1 MGIRV
6 KILLGFFI
14 LAFMLFISGAI
25 SIFELTKLSKAVKM
39 MINDS
44 YRSIDYSKQMLDAIE
59 RQERLILF
67 HLGTEQAE
75 SKVCFDN
82 IAGEFKMNL
91 DSARANLTFKDEV
104 VLIDSIAINY
114 TLFEISAL
122 NYLEGG
128 HKQLG
133 DYLNEVYPLMLVTSD
148 QIKKLM
154 VLNQREL
161 YESAAFHESSA
172 QRAIMPGLI
181 VILTSLLFTFVFT
194 YLIHHYF
201 VSPIIALTKGI
212 NDYVKYRKP
221 FKVTLE
227 TKDELWSLKES
238 IFNLIDASKQE

>member
-1 MGIRV
+1 MCIR
-6 KILLGFFI
+6 
-14 LAFMLFISGAI
+14 
-25 SIFELTKLSKAVKM
+25 
-39 MINDS
+39 D
-44 YRSIDYSKQMLDAIE
+44 R
-59 RQERLILF
+59 
-67 HLGTEQAE
+67 
-75 SKVCFDN
+75 
-82 IAGEFKMNL
+82 
-91 DSARANLTFKDEV
+91 
-104 VLIDSIAINY
+104 
-114 TLFEISAL
+114 

-128 HKQLG
+128 HKQLS

-201 VSPIIALTKGI
+201 VSPIISLTKGI

-238 IFNLIDASKQE
+238 IFNLIDASKQEYCLLYTSDAADDLLCVDLGGRRIIKKKTKK